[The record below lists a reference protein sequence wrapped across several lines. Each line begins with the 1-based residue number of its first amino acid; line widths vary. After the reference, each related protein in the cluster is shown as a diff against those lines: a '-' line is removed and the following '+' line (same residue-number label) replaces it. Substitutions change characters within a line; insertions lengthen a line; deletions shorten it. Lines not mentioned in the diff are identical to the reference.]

1 MGVLSRY
8 VALNVNL
15 NFLNLNLLAASKQNF
30 LNLNLLAALN
40 FLNLNLLAALNSSFK
55 TKKSHEVEQKNHTRC
70 IRSDQNRG
78 GEGGVRRG

>member
-55 TKKSHEVEQKNHTRC
+55 TKKIPRSRTEKSHTMHQ
-70 IRSDQNRG
+70 I
-78 GEGGVRRG
+78 

>member
-40 FLNLNLLAALNSSFK
+40 SSFK
-55 TKKSHEVEQKNHTRC
+55 TKKIPQSRTEKSHTMHQ
-70 IRSDQNRG
+70 I
-78 GEGGVRRG
+78 